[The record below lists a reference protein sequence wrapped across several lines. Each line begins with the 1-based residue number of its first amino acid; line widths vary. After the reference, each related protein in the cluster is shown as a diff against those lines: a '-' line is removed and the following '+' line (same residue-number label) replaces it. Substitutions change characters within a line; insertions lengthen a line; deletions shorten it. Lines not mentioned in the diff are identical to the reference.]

1 MIEGSPYSNLLK
13 LMKNQGYNKDVS
25 ITTGLVTSPSPLTIQ
40 IGELTLSGDDL
51 YQTQTAQKAGLATND
66 IVLVVNDGAD
76 FFVIDKVVG

>member
-25 ITTGLVTSPSPLTIQ
+25 IATGLVNSPSPLTIQ
-40 IGELTLSGDDL
+40 IGSLTLSGDDL
-51 YQTQTAQKAGLATND
+51 YQTQTAQKAGLASGD
-66 IVLVVNDGAD
+66 IVLVLNDGTD